1 MLRVLGGPDLRKSRS
16 TGGKIPIF
24 DIDFDL
30 GAQHKNQCTRSHLVH
45 WKPMVLR
52 VEHWFWVFRPSP
64 ASILGPKTIIDID
77 FEDVEFHSE
86 TWECHDL
93 ILVILGI
100 WTGDSNDLLGFWPLP
115 PPCPLHPEY
124 PEWRPL
130 SCSWI
135 WVPGHGLACWDEYW
149 VTWVKQMSSLAST
162 IYSIFY
168 LPLPTSVLVQIV
180 GVWI

>member
-1 MLRVLGGPDLRKSRS
+1 MYQMSSGTLTLGFWKIMSPLRHRFWEFKPSPTSILGTQTL
-16 TGGKIPIF
+16 T
-24 DIDFDL
+24 DIDFWYPNPHRHRFL
-30 GAQHKNQCTRSHLVH
+30 ASK
-45 WKPMVLR
+45 
-52 VEHWFWVFRPSP
+52 PSP
-64 ASILGPKTIIDID
+64 TSILGINTIIDID
-77 FEDVEFHSE
+77 FEDVDFHSG

-149 VTWVKQMSSLAST
+149 VTWVKQMSSLASA